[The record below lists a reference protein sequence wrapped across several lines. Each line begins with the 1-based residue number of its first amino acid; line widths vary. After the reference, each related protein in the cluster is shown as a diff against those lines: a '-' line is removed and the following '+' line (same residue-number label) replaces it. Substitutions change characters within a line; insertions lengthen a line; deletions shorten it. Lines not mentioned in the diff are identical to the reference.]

1 MSAAVVAAGARDAER
16 GVTAPRL
23 LSVKRDRDN
32 VVFVDDDRLLTPF
45 LADALGVDER
55 EASRVF
61 RRLCE
66 VYPAAKQRAA
76 SMGVPALARLC
87 SDLPGLS
94 RRLVKLEALFPE
106 CDVAKMASQS
116 PWLLELSADEVIG
129 PSLEALQR
137 LFPEAGEGGKPG
149 VHRMVQA
156 VPQLLDATFART
168 RGVGARGKSGRLT
181 RRRCDARAQKP
192 AAGAGGGVRVRAEQ
206 VQRRVRPNARQGEQG
221 GPLGKRRREGGVLQ
235 EYYGRDARAKR
246 NVKVN
251 FFLTQNVTPSFCLRA
266 PNPNPKMWHL
276 SGFMTAVTK

>member
-66 VYPAAKQRAA
+66 VYPAAKARAA

-94 RRLVKLEALFPE
+94 RRLVRLEALFPE
-106 CDVAKMASQS
+106 CDVAKMCATS
-116 PWLLELSADEVIG
+116 PWLLELSADEVIR

-137 LFPEAGEGGKPG
+137 LFPEAGEGNKPG

-156 VPQLLDATFART
+156 VPQLLDATFAERAVMALAASLGVSRQDAAT
-168 RGVGARGKSGRLT
+168 RVHKNPRL
-181 RRRCDARAQKP
+181 ALEVESAS
-192 AAGAGGGVRVRAEQ
+192 VRSKYSVAFDQAHVKANKVVRWEK
-206 VQRRVRPNARQGEQG
+206 GDE
-221 GPLGKRRREGGVLQ
+221 RE
-235 EYYGRDARAKR
+235 EYYRASDAT
-246 NVKVN
+246 
-251 FFLTQNVTPSFCLRA
+251 FLRA
-266 PNPNPKMWHL
+266 P
-276 SGFMTAVTK
+276 TET